1 MLFEKACESLKND
14 IELYTVAQFHNLM
27 SKLRDNIHY
36 PKMTQIKLKERY
48 RDSMRLV
55 TKDGKSNIIVLDRV
69 SDILS
74 EKWQK
79 EQRKENVNDE
89 SKRIAKTTA
98 KLIREA
104 IRNFN
109 HPTSTYP
116 STDDIRDTKNYV
128 PELLEFFVN

>member
-1 MLFEKACESLKND
+1 MSDLVAAKTRYHVPFRANFENPVPKSEKKGRPTSTQKLMLFEKACESLKDD

-74 EKWQK
+74 EKW
-79 EQRKENVNDE
+79 
-89 SKRIAKTTA
+89 
-98 KLIREA
+98 
-104 IRNFN
+104 
-109 HPTSTYP
+109 
-116 STDDIRDTKNYV
+116 
-128 PELLEFFVN
+128 